1 MTTYP
6 ATQKTPLTPAASSKT
21 NREELANHIYSVTAI
36 LEGAA
41 AFGFLVTYITQPV
54 WQLLVLAAVFLIA
67 AVLHIFLQ
75 SDSFSFLKSHE
86 RRVLVYNL
94 IVYISLGFV
103 ASLISGVSVFA
114 GALILVLTLLI
125 PTALLEKPV
134 NAIFI
139 GIFFDLIVNLVGTYA
154 FLPQLAISY
163 PPPAYIVII
172 GVLELIYLTAICMMT
187 LRFISTSLGIKL
199 IVVSLI
205 ISLVPLFITS
215 AIQANFA
222 SGALRDQTNQALDLA
237 ANQTATNVDTFL
249 QTNRQLILKE
259 AELPVFISY
268 LNLPPSK
275 RKNSQEE
282 QELKLTLE
290 SIVAQS
296 GEYLSSFG
304 LINIDGKN
312 VYDSNP
318 LEIGNDEEREEYFVR
333 TVLTRQVYVSP
344 VLFAKNNDPYIYFTA
359 PIRNSQQQIIGILR
373 ARFDGLILQSLIEQT
388 RNHIGARSYPIL
400 LDDNNIRIADTLTP
414 NFLYKS
420 ITPLPEETL
429 TNLITNKRL
438 PNQPTST
445 FATNLTEYL
454 AAVQN
459 FSAAKYFSIQ
469 AMPDD
474 TTHLMFGTAVT
485 LTNQPWKVVYL
496 KEQSELKAL
505 LTSQQN
511 STSSTAVVIALIIAF
526 LATFFGASIS
536 RPIVQLKSTADR
548 ISTGDLS
555 AAAIIQTG
563 DEIGSL
569 GNAFN
574 MMTQRL
580 RESIYE
586 LEDRVQERTA
596 AIASQNLELQS
607 RSQQLLTVS
616 DVAREIATTQE
627 LEPLLD
633 EVTRLISE
641 RFNFYHVGI
650 FLIDDK
656 REFAYLRAA
665 NSEGGKRMLARSH
678 KLKVGQVGM
687 VGFVTGTGVPRI
699 STDVGQDAVFFN
711 NPDLP
716 LTRSEMALPLKVGK
730 NVIGALDVQ
739 SVKSDAF
746 SDEDIKLFTTLA
758 DQVAIAIQNN
768 SLFTQTTNALQEAQS
783 LHRQYLNQEWQ
794 RETARRQHSG
804 YIFTTKGVSPVGD
817 ELAPDIEQALRTG
830 ETSISEGAQAGTAT
844 GSTMVLPI
852 KLRGEPIGV
861 IHLQQADQ
869 SDRKWS
875 ENEIATVQSVADQV
889 AQALENARLFEQTVR
904 RAERE
909 RRALDITNKIRAT
922 NDPQAMLEIA
932 VKELQAALGTSRAQI
947 YIQGSAQEAEKPE
960 TQVEIKNNG
969 SNPQTLDD
977 VNER

>member
-1 MTTYP
+1 MTTIP
-6 ATQKTPLTPAASSKT
+6 AIQKPPQTPAATSK
-21 NREELANHIYSVTAI
+21 NAREELANHIYTVTAA

-41 AFGFLVTYITQPV
+41 ALSLLVTYISQPV
-54 WQLLVLAAVFLIA
+54 WQILVLAAVFLIA
-67 AVLHIFLQ
+67 AILHFFLN
-75 SDSFSFLKSHE
+75 SASIPLFKSHE
-86 RRVLVYNL
+86 RRVLIYNL
-94 IVYISLGFV
+94 IVYISLGSV
-103 ASLISGVSVFA
+103 ASLISGVGIFA

-134 NAIFI
+134 NALFI
-139 GIFFDLIVNLVGTYA
+139 GIFFDLIVNLIGTSA
-154 FLPQLAISY
+154 FLPQLTISY

-172 GVLELIYLTAICMMT
+172 AFLGLVFLTAIGMMT

-199 IVVSLI
+199 IVVSLV

-215 AIQANFA
+215 AIQSNFA

-237 ANQTATNVDTFL
+237 ANQTATNVDEFL
-249 QTNRQLILKE
+249 QTNQQLILKE

-268 LNLPPSK
+268 LSLAPSK

-312 VYDSNP
+312 VFDSNP

-344 VLFAKNNDPYIYFTA
+344 ILFAKNDDPYIYFTA
-359 PIRNSQQQIIGILR
+359 PIRNDQQQIIGILR

-388 RNHIGARSYPIL
+388 RNHIGVRSYPIL

-420 ITPLPEETL
+420 ITPLANDTL
-429 TNLITNKRL
+429 NNLVASKRL
-438 PNQPTST
+438 PNKPTDT

-454 AAVQN
+454 AAIENV
-459 FSAAKYFSIQ
+459 STEKYFSTP
-469 AMPDD
+469 AMPGD
-474 TTHLMFGTAVT
+474 TAHLMFGTAVT

-496 KEQSELKAL
+496 KEQSELKSL
-505 LTSQQN
+505 LTAQQN
-511 STSSTAVVIALIIAF
+511 SASSTAVVIALIIAL

-536 RPIVQLKSTADR
+536 RPIIQLKSTADR

-574 MMTQRL
+574 LMTQRL

-650 FLIDDK
+650 FLIDNK

-699 STDVGQDAVFFN
+699 STDVGKDAVFFN

-746 SDEDIKLFTTLA
+746 SEEDIKLFTTLA

-768 SLFTQTTNALQEAQS
+768 SLYTQTTNALQEAQS

-794 RETARRQHSG
+794 RETTRRQHSG
-804 YIFTTKGVSPVGD
+804 YIFTTKGIVPADD
-817 ELAPDIEQALRTG
+817 ELAPNIEQALRTG
-830 ETSISEGAQAGTAT
+830 TITISEGAQAGTAT

-861 IHLQQADQ
+861 IHLQQTDQ

-947 YIQGSAQEAEKPE
+947 YIQGDTQEAAKPE
-960 TQVEIKNNG
+960 VNIEIKNNG
-969 SNPQTLDD
+969 SNPQSLDEA
-977 VNER
+977 NER